1 MICYKPFFTSFEI
14 SVGAYNIWQITLGL
28 IKEFAKC
35 ILSFMENLI
44 ALFIQFFSTFANF
57 YFYKEYWAVM
67 RALNFVT
74 LVEFLHLLG
83 PLITREV
90 PRTFSL

>member
-1 MICYKPFFTSFEI
+1 
-14 SVGAYNIWQITLGL
+14 
-28 IKEFAKC
+28 
-35 ILSFMENLI
+35 
-44 ALFIQFFSTFANF
+44 
-57 YFYKEYWAVM
+57 M